1 MDWKN
6 GHKAACVPFESEDA
20 TVTLKISGPLV
31 SAIIST
37 ADIRRE
43 LSNIPDGEEMRRTE
57 ASSSKKGKGKRATEF
72 DPSNVIGKTVIVKV
86 QLPMGG
92 LKGMMVYNRTR
103 DLSCGISPDGQAMEY
118 ARLEKK
124 IRESGWMGMKGYF
137 MAEVGDD
144 TLKIKV
150 TEPLA
155 NQPW

>member
-1 MDWKN
+1 V
-6 GHKAACVPFESEDA
+6 ACVPFDSEDA
-20 TVTLKISGPLV
+20 TVTLKISR
-31 SAIIST
+31 SQSSTIIPT
-37 ADIRRE
+37 AAIRRE
-43 LSNIPDGEEMRRTE
+43 LSGIPDGEEMRRSE
-57 ASSSKKGKGKRATEF
+57 GSSSKGKKKAKAKEL

-92 LKGMMVYNRTR
+92 LNGMMVYNRTK
-103 DLSCGISPDGQAMEY
+103 DLSCQISPDGQAMEY

-124 IRESGWMGMKGYF
+124 IREGGWMGMKGYF

-150 TEPLA
+150 KEILA